1 MNLLPGERSAR
12 TSVRSRPKFS
22 ARRCS
27 NHLPRPPTNHAYQR
41 HQHHR
46 NRTRRFDHSQRRAA
60 GSPSLTRTS
69 CDRNPGAVR
78 EEQLAFA
85 TDADSAT
92 GHRSTPALMGR
103 LYVPTYKTR
112 AEILRDRLHEQQA
125 REERLRRIRA
135 DRLREAEARLRAEGK
150 LLPVRVTL

>member
-1 MNLLPGERSAR
+1 
-12 TSVRSRPKFS
+12 
-22 ARRCS
+22 
-27 NHLPRPPTNHAYQR
+27 
-41 HQHHR
+41 
-46 NRTRRFDHSQRRAA
+46 
-60 GSPSLTRTS
+60 
-69 CDRNPGAVR
+69 
-78 EEQLAFA
+78 
-85 TDADSAT
+85 
-92 GHRSTPALMGR
+92 MGR